1 MNFSQSPQDLSSEI
15 HYCRAPLK
23 ARSSFKTWMETES
36 SSWFAFSDSLQ
47 RTCHPPLI
55 TLLCIGFV
63 VTKRILLKLP
73 WHNLC
78 IPRIRLDKTEG
89 NIILCS
95 YSFEGKMA
103 KICLSGGKTHIWIK
117 LPWNSLVMQFS
128 LLKEILACL
137 IIFWHHVHENQTHR
151 YGRTSARPLRI
162 QKKLSV
168 TMITIT
174 ITKLRFPHFLEE
186 LQISHHNA
194 RKTSS

>member
-1 MNFSQSPQDLSSEI
+1 MNGNREFKLVCIFRFASKNLSSPT
-15 HYCRAPLK
+15 HN
-23 ARSSFKTWMETES
+23 
-36 SSWFAFSDSLQ
+36 
-47 RTCHPPLI
+47 I
-55 TLLCIGFV
+55 TLYWLCCNKAHISE
-63 VTKRILLKLP
+63 LP

-78 IPRIRLDKTEG
+78 IPRIQLDKTEG

-95 YSFEGKMA
+95 YSFEGKTA
-103 KICLSGGKTHIWIK
+103 KIRLSGGKTHIWIK

-137 IIFWHHVHENQTHR
+137 IIFWHRVHENQTHR

-194 RKTSS
+194 RKTRS